1 MLAKER
7 RALFRDLPESFKVGH
22 PLQDHSL
29 SRRALPSWRLSETG
43 RWRSGIA
50 VQAAAVM
57 QPEGCFSPAVLFL
70 PEYMG
75 FDSVAAQT

>member
-1 MLAKER
+1 
-7 RALFRDLPESFKVGH
+7 LFRDLPESFKVGH
-22 PLQDHSL
+22 PLSDHSL
-29 SRRALPSWRLSETG
+29 SRRLTYWWLSETG
-43 RWRSGIA
+43 RRRSGIA
-50 VQAAAVM
+50 AQAAAVM